1 MQQAQVDMKRA
12 RDLLGKNDLDAVIA
26 YGGAN
31 FYYLTG
37 FQNYFDNP
45 AGSIALLPGD
55 EGIAPWMLVGDWML
69 QAASP
74 FRFGELATYPMWMEI
89 VDLEQLRTEVPV
101 RPERP
106 VRFDVEANI
115 ERLADAV
122 KARGLERGRIG
133 IELNVVSAMVF
144 EMLRKHLP
152 DVMWK
157 NSAPVLF
164 ELRAYKTAQEVD
176 YLRQATRLTEDAM
189 RAVVAEP
196 IVGCTI
202 NDLKLRYEAACNVRA
217 RQASMLGFQGTR
229 VTASI
234 GADVSPVLAG
244 GPVATSSDLV
254 FFDVGASIF
263 GYGSDTGRTLT
274 STKPAK
280 EAQDMLDAVRAGLDA
295 AFELVKPGARMC
307 DIFHAGQDAV
317 RRRGMEWFT
326 RGHVG
331 HTMGLGMGE
340 MPPFLA
346 PKENRQLEPG
356 MVMALEI
363 PLYVRGLGGFQ
374 IEECFVVTEDG
385 YDLLTSLPRDFL
397 AAPQ

>member
-1 MQQAQVDMKRA
+1 MQQAQVDLKRA
-12 RDLLGKNDLDAVIA
+12 RDLLGKNGLDAVIA

-45 AGSIALLPGD
+45 AGSMALLPAD
-55 EGIAPWMLVGDWML
+55 ESIEPWMLVGDWML
-69 QAASP
+69 QAATP
-74 FRFGELATYPMWMEI
+74 FRFGELVTFPMWMEI
-89 VDLEQLRTEVPV
+89 VDLEQLRTQVPV
-101 RPERP
+101 RSGRP

-115 ERLADAV
+115 RRLADAI
-122 KARGLERGRIG
+122 KARGLVRGRIG
-133 IELNVVSAMVF
+133 IELSVVSVSVF

-152 DVMWK
+152 DVTWD
-157 NSAPVLF
+157 NSLPVLF
-164 ELRAYKTAQEVD
+164 EMRAYKTTQEID

-189 RAVVAEP
+189 LAVVAEP
-196 IVGCTI
+196 IEGCSI
-202 NDLKLRYEAACNVRA
+202 NDLKLRYEAACNVLA
-217 RQASMLGFQGTR
+217 RQASLAGFQGTR

-244 GPVATSSDLV
+244 GPVATADDLV
-254 FFDVGASIF
+254 FFDVGSSIF

-274 STKPAK
+274 STKPAQ
-280 EAQDMLDAVRAGLDA
+280 EARDMLDAVRAGLEA
-295 AFELVKPGARMC
+295 AFELVRPGSRMC
-307 DIFHAGQDAV
+307 DVFHAGQDAV
-317 RRRGMEWFT
+317 RKRGMQWFT

-346 PKENRQLEPG
+346 PKEMRPLEPG

-374 IEECFVVTEDG
+374 IEECFVVTGTG

-397 AAPQ
+397 TAPQ